1 MFYDLNIAFLN
12 LFGNLTIAKI
22 EILVSIFSA
31 AFFGLVIRLALGLS
45 KQNWVK
51 TYHNTLTFI
60 LLPVI
65 TFIITSLISN
75 NIALSIGMV
84 GALSIV
90 RFRNPVKNPFELVM
104 YFGLITLGIA
114 SSIKILWGFLLTGFI
129 SFVIIFMHFLDI
141 ILQKF
146 NKKLFNFSFEE
157 ANLNYVADIQTSEI
171 ISNLEK
177 NSLMINFNY
186 DFEKKIYNYRL
197 GSNKKNDIVDII
209 ENLNKKNI
217 ININYSN
224 L

>member
-1 MFYDLNIAFLN
+1 MFYDLNIALLN
-12 LFGNLTIAKI
+12 LFGNLTFAKI
-22 EILVSIFSA
+22 EILISIFSA
-31 AFFGLVIRLALGLS
+31 AFFGLVIRLALSLS

-51 TYHNTLTFI
+51 TYHSTLTFI

-65 TFIITSLISN
+65 TFVITSLISN

-129 SFVIIFMHFLDI
+129 SFVIIFINLIDI

-197 GSNKKNDIVDII
+197 GSNKKNEIVDIL